1 LDRFAEDLE
10 ELMGKLDRNL
20 SETDSLALRTLEKRL
35 IELRERN
42 LLKINHSVLEMV
54 IARYLIKEGYKVELE
69 HILDPTLN
77 CDVYANGPHGTMIVE
92 VETGYVP
99 PSHAL
104 DPMDY
109 IRARIS
115 SKIAR
120 YSNHCDRF
128 VLAAPP
134 HYIMPV
140 PRFFTLPSAYRTD
153 EEVAVIKRYC
163 DTYYTSPPVS
173 IEEIRSAKLH
183 SFAIVDVDEGKVGEV
198 EPITY
203 ISRLEH
209 WYV

>member
-1 LDRFAEDLE
+1 
-10 ELMGKLDRNL
+10 MGKLDKNL
-20 SETDSLALRTLEKRL
+20 NPVDSLALRELEKRL
-35 IELRERN
+35 IYLRERN

-77 CDVYANGPHGTMIVE
+77 CDVYADGPHGTMIVE

-109 IRARIS
+109 IRARIC

-140 PRFFTLPSAYRTD
+140 PRFFTLPGAYRGA
-153 EEVAVIKRYC
+153 EEVAGIKRYC
-163 DTYYTSPPVS
+163 DMYYTSPPVS
-173 IEEIRSAKLH
+173 EDEIRSAKLH
-183 SFAIVDVDEGKVGEV
+183 SLAIIDVDGAKVGEV
-198 EPITY
+198 DPITY
-203 ISRLEH
+203 ISRTEH
-209 WYV
+209 WYI

>member
-20 SETDSLALRTLEKRL
+20 NESDSNALRVLEKRL

-163 DTYYTSPPVS
+163 DMYYTSPPVS
-173 IEEIRSAKLH
+173 EEEIRSSKLH
-183 SFAIVDVDEGKVGEV
+183 SLAVVDVDEAKVSEV
-198 EPITY
+198 EPMTY

>member
-1 LDRFAEDLE
+1 MDRFAEDLE
-10 ELMGKLDRNL
+10 ELMGKLDKNL
-20 SETDSLALRTLEKRL
+20 NPVDSLALRELEKRL
-35 IELRERN
+35 IYLRERN

-77 CDVYANGPHGTMIVE
+77 CDVYADGPHGTMIVE

-109 IRARIS
+109 IRARIC

-140 PRFFTLPSAYRTD
+140 PRFFT
-153 EEVAVIKRYC
+153 
-163 DTYYTSPPVS
+163 
-173 IEEIRSAKLH
+173 
-183 SFAIVDVDEGKVGEV
+183 
-198 EPITY
+198 
-203 ISRLEH
+203 
-209 WYV
+209 